1 MMGYI
6 VSFFAGAFLGNL
18 ALLFFM
24 GARHDRK

>member
-1 MMGYI
+1 MIGYI
-6 VSFFAGAFLGNL
+6 IAFLAGSFLGNL